1 MTFEQILVRVE
12 RGIATVTLN
21 RPDRLNAWTPH
32 MSRELRTCF
41 RALADDHEV
50 RVIILTG
57 AGRGFCAGADIE
69 ALQAIDPDSEGTS
82 GRPAPFDPNAPRGFQ
97 GAHTWFPTVPQPII
111 AAINGP
117 VAGLGLV
124 LALWCDLRFAA
135 KEAVFSSAF
144 SARGLVA
151 EHGIS
156 WLLPRLVGLARAQD
170 ILLSARRI
178 SGTEAAEL
186 GLVNAAFKSDDLLP
200 SVNSYA
206 TMLATQVSPRSTR
219 IVKRQLWEALG
230 DGLDEALAIAD
241 REMEKSFSSE
251 DFKEGVA
258 CFAEKREPRF
268 TGR

>member
-1 MTFEQILVRVE
+1 MTFEQILVHVE
-12 RGIATVTLN
+12 SGVATVTLN

-32 MSRELRTCF
+32 MSQELRTCF
-41 RALADDHEV
+41 RALADDHSV

-69 ALQAIDPDSEGTS
+69 ALQAIEPGSRGSS
-82 GRPAPFDPNAPRGFQ
+82 GKPEPFDPDAAKGFQ

-135 KEAVFSSAF
+135 EEAVFSSAF
-144 SARGLVA
+144 SRRGLVA
-151 EHGIS
+151 EHGVS
-156 WLLPRLVGLARAQD
+156 WLLPRLVGIAKAQD

-178 SGTEAAEL
+178 SGKEAASL
-186 GLVNAAFKSDDLLP
+186 GLVNAAFKADDLMP

-206 TMLATQVSPRSTR
+206 NMLAHAVSPRSTR
-219 IVKRQLWEALG
+219 IMKRQIWAALG
-230 DGLDEALAIAD
+230 GGLDEALEIAD
-241 REMEKSFSSE
+241 REMLESFSSE

-258 CFAEKREPRF
+258 CFAEKREPQF

>member
-1 MTFEQILVRVE
+1 MTFEQILVRAE

-21 RPDRLNAWTPH
+21 RPDRLNAWTPR
-32 MSRELRTCF
+32 MSQELRTCF
-41 RALADDHEV
+41 RTLADDHEI

-69 ALQAIDPDSEGTS
+69 ALQAIDSDSGGSS
-82 GRPAPFDPNAPRGFQ
+82 GKPAPFDPGAPKGFQ

-117 VAGLGLV
+117 AAGLGLV

-135 KEAVFSSAF
+135 EEAVFSSAF
-144 SARGLVA
+144 SRRGLIA

-156 WLLPRLVGLARAQD
+156 WLLPRLVGISRAQD

-178 SGTEAAEL
+178 SGTEAAQL
-186 GLVNAAFKSDDLLP
+186 GLVNAAFKADDLLP

-206 TMLATQVSPRSTR
+206 SMLATQVSPRSTR
-219 IVKRQLWEALG
+219 IMKRQLWEALG